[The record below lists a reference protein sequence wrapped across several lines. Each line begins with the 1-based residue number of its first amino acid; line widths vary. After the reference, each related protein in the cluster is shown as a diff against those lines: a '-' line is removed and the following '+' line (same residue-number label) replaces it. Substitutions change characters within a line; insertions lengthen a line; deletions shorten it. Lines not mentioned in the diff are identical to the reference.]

1 MPDKTSLTKLCV
13 PVVRIHCL
21 LHRVENGEM
30 PGRAG
35 RMAKPGARAIPLET
49 LELYE
54 KLAATN
60 PNVER
65 QGDNAPYTSLN
76 DHMFDCA
83 AGS

>member
-1 MPDKTSLTKLCV
+1 
-13 PVVRIHCL
+13 
-21 LHRVENGEM
+21 M

-60 PNVER
+60 PSVER